1 MNYLTM
7 EFSGRTMLI
16 LGGLMTVA
24 IVLIA
29 VWLAKRYNK
38 SKQNN

>member
-1 MNYLTM
+1 MNYLAT

-16 LGGLMTVA
+16 LGGLMTIS

-29 VWLAKRYNK
+29 VWLANRYNK
-38 SKQNN
+38 SKQSK